1 MKIGIL
7 SKRKEMFTGEL
18 RDYLQL
24 KGHNV
29 KIYTL
34 KNLRIN
40 QELLNNDLFILK
52 SKQLFFLY
60 AGYFI
65 ESNNLPIYPNTEIA
79 FKNKNRIEAFFLIK
93 QAGLL
98 SPNIYLGT
106 KHVLSRNLSYNL
118 GPYIQKPIMSSGS
131 KGIKIITQPDDIEA
145 NNEEIVYIERFIKG
159 THYLAYFILDD
170 ILVYEKEPLANEHA
184 PVKAVEVSEDLQ
196 EVILKWKNTYD
207 ILFGHLD
214 LVKEN
219 NTNKIYIVD
228 TGCFPEFSHWK
239 SNTDAVKSIGEIILN
254 LYQKRN

>member
-1 MKIGIL
+1 MLAGDL
-7 SKRKEMFTGEL
+7 SL
-18 RDYLQL
+18 YLQS
-24 KGHNV
+24 KGHSV

-34 KNLRIN
+34 NELTIN
-40 QELLNNDLFILK
+40 HELLKNDLFILK

-65 ESNNLPIYPNTEIA
+65 ESNNLPIYPRTEVA
-79 FKNKNRIEAFFLIK
+79 FKNKNRIEAYFLVK

-106 KHVLSRNLSYNL
+106 KNILNSKLSYNL
-118 GPYIQKPIMSSGS
+118 GPFIQKPIMSSGS
-131 KGIKIITQPDDIEA
+131 KGIKIINKPDDIEA
-145 NNEEIVYIERFIKG
+145 EDNEIVYIEKFING
-159 THYLAYFILDD
+159 THYLAYFIQNE
-170 ILVYEKEPLANEHA
+170 ILVYEKEPLANEHT
-184 PVKAVEVSEDLQ
+184 PVKEIDKTKDLQ
-196 EVILKWKNTYD
+196 EIILKWKNFHG

-239 SNTDAVKSIGEIILN
+239 NVTDAVKSIGDLILN
-254 LYQKRN
+254 LYQKNN

>member
-1 MKIGIL
+1 MLAGDL
-7 SKRKEMFTGEL
+7 SL
-18 RDYLQL
+18 YLQS
-24 KGHNV
+24 KGHSV

-34 KNLRIN
+34 NELTIN
-40 QELLNNDLFILK
+40 HELLKNDLFILK

-65 ESNNLPIYPNTEIA
+65 ESNNLPIYPRTEVA
-79 FKNKNRIEAFFLIK
+79 FKNKNRIEAYFLVK

-106 KHVLSRNLSYNL
+106 KNILNSKLPYNL
-118 GPYIQKPIMSSGS
+118 GPFIQKPIMSSGS
-131 KGIKIITQPDDIEA
+131 KGIKIINKPDDIEA
-145 NNEEIVYIERFIKG
+145 EDNEIVYIEKFING
-159 THYLAYFILDD
+159 THYLAYFIQNE

-184 PVKAVEVSEDLQ
+184 SVKEIDITKDFQ
-196 EVILKWKNTYD
+196 EIILKWKNFHG

-239 SNTDAVKSIGEIILN
+239 YVADAVKSIGDLILN
-254 LYQKRN
+254 LYQKNN

>member
-1 MKIGIL
+1 MLAGDL
-7 SKRKEMFTGEL
+7 SL
-18 RDYLQL
+18 YLQS
-24 KGHNV
+24 KGHSV

-34 KNLRIN
+34 NELTIN
-40 QELLNNDLFILK
+40 HELLKNDLFILK

-65 ESNNLPIYPNTEIA
+65 ESNNLPIYPRTEVA
-79 FKNKNRIEAFFLIK
+79 FKNKNRIEAYFLVK

-106 KHVLSRNLSYNL
+106 KNILNSKLPYNL
-118 GPYIQKPIMSSGS
+118 GPFIQKPIMSSGS
-131 KGIKIITQPDDIEA
+131 KGIKIIKKPDDIEA
-145 NNEEIVYIERFIKG
+145 EDNEIVYIEKFING
-159 THYLAYFILDD
+159 THYLAYFIQNE

-184 PVKAVEVSEDLQ
+184 SVKEIDITKDFQ
-196 EVILKWKNTYD
+196 EIILKWKNFHG

-219 NTNKIYIVD
+219 NTNEIYIVD

-239 SNTDAVKSIGEIILN
+239 NVTDAVKSIGDLILN
-254 LYQKRN
+254 LYQKNN